1 MKEKNGNTVCH
12 LFSDQMTAVCIMELG
27 AGKDN
32 RKEEIIL
39 MFFLNFSLPVPGL
52 IDLQT
57 ILFF

>member
-12 LFSDQMTAVCIMELG
+12 LLSEQMTAVCIMELG

-39 MFFLNFSLPVPGL
+39 MFFSTFLCQG
-52 IDLQT
+52 
-57 ILFF
+57 